1 MEEPGLV
8 KGSRKLSFSRRYFLR
23 NVTFSAAGVA
33 FGSAITSGSSTAL
46 PFLRSPSRVS
56 FVTGTDRREMV
67 YQVLKPFEKEIKKGI
82 RDKQVIIKTNFVYNG
97 SPLCATHPDAVRGL
111 LDFLKPI
118 YKKRIYVAE
127 STASPL
133 GTKKL
138 FEEYGYIP
146 LLKEYKIKF
155 VELNE
160 QSTSTIRILGKR
172 LQPKQIKVIDTFLN
186 PDNYIFSITRLKAHN
201 VVVVTLGLKNM
212 VMGSPLKIY
221 NGINY
226 KSLMHGAGPWWL
238 NYNMYLVAQKVRPQ
252 FTVLDGLVGM
262 EGNGPIKGTAVEHG
276 VALAGPDVLAV
287 DRIGA
292 ELMGVDIADI
302 GYLNY
307 CAEAGL
313 GKIER
318 SKIKIIGSEKPEDH
332 VIKYKLSENI
342 NWQLKWKNEIELKG
356 EG

>member
-8 KGSRKLSFSRRYFLR
+8 EESGRLSFTRRHFLR
-23 NVTFSAAGVA
+23 NVTLGVA
-33 FGSAITSGSSTAL
+33 GAALGSAVTSGSSTAL
-46 PFLRSPSRVS
+46 PFSRSSSRVS
-56 FVTGTDRREMV
+56 FLTGTDRREMV
-67 YQVLKPFEKEIKKGI
+67 YQALKPFEKEIKKGI

-111 LDFLKPI
+111 LDFLKPM
-118 YKKRIYVAE
+118 YKKRIIVAE

-138 FEEYGYIP
+138 FEEYGYLP
-146 LLKEYKIKF
+146 LLKEYKVRF

-172 LQPKQIKVIDTFLN
+172 LQPKPIEVIDTFLD

-221 NGINY
+221 KGTNY

-238 NYNMYLVAQKVRPQ
+238 NYNMFLVAKKVRPQ
-252 FTVLDGLVGM
+252 FTILDGLVGM

-276 VALAGPDVLAV
+276 VALASQDVLSV

-292 ELMGVDIADI
+292 ELMGVDLADI

-313 GKIER
+313 GNIER

-332 VIKYKLSENI
+332 IIKYKLHENI
-342 NWQLKWKNEIELKG
+342 DWQLKWKDEIEIAK

>member
-1 MEEPGLV
+1 
-8 KGSRKLSFSRRYFLR
+8 
-23 NVTFSAAGVA
+23 
-33 FGSAITSGSSTAL
+33 
-46 PFLRSPSRVS
+46 
-56 FVTGTDRREMV
+56 
-67 YQVLKPFEKEIKKGI
+67 
-82 RDKQVIIKTNFVYNG
+82 
-97 SPLCATHPDAVRGL
+97 
-111 LDFLKPI
+111 
-118 YKKRIYVAE
+118 
-127 STASPL
+127 
-133 GTKKL
+133 
-138 FEEYGYIP
+138 
-146 LLKEYKIKF
+146 
-155 VELNE
+155 
-160 QSTSTIRILGKR
+160 
-172 LQPKQIKVIDTFLN
+172 
-186 PDNYIFSITRLKAHN
+186 
-201 VVVVTLGLKNM
+201 
-212 VMGSPLKIY
+212 
-221 NGINY
+221 
-226 KSLMHGAGPWWL
+226 MHGAGPWWL

-287 DRIGA
+287 DSIGA

-342 NWQLKWKNEIELKG
+342 NWQLKWKDEIELKG